1 MTPSS
6 HSKNDLPTTKIMG
19 IINLSPDSFYPD
31 SRVPTVTA
39 ALKMAERMIEEG
51 ADYLDV
57 GAESSR
63 PGAQPISEN
72 EELAIIL
79 PVVSQLCKNCTVP
92 VSVDTFKPGVA
103 QKVLEEGVAIINDIT
118 GLRTPEMAPIIAEY
132 DAGVVIMHM
141 RGTPATMQV
150 EIYYDDCVGE
160 IRQFLEQGIQT
171 AEAAG
176 IAPERIWVDPG
187 IGFGKTVEHNLEI
200 IARLETFSAL
210 GKPLLLG
217 TSRKSFIGKILDL
230 PVTERL
236 EGSLATAVIGVIKGA
251 EILRVHDVL
260 ETCRAIGIV
269 SEILKIQHG
278 E

>member
-1 MTPSS
+1 
-6 HSKNDLPTTKIMG
+6 MG

-141 RGTPATMQV
+141 RGTPATMQE
-150 EIYYDDCVGE
+150 EIHYNDCVGE
-160 IRQFLEQGIQT
+160 IRQFLEQGIQA

-200 IARLETFSAL
+200 LARLETFSAL

-260 ETCRAIGIV
+260 ETCRAIRIV

>member
-1 MTPSS
+1 M
-6 HSKNDLPTTKIMG
+6 
-19 IINLSPDSFYPD
+19 
-31 SRVPTVTA
+31 
-39 ALKMAERMIEEG
+39 
-51 ADYLDV
+51 
-57 GAESSR
+57 
-63 PGAQPISEN
+63 
-72 EELAIIL
+72 
-79 PVVSQLCKNCTVP
+79 
-92 VSVDTFKPGVA
+92 SVDTFKPGVA

-118 GLRTPEMAPIIAEY
+118 GLRTSEMAPIIAEY

-141 RGTPATMQV
+141 RGTPATMQE

-230 PVTERL
+230 PVAERL

-260 ETCRAIGIV
+260 ETCRAIRIV

>member
-6 HSKNDLPTTKIMG
+6 HSKNDLPTAKIMG

-63 PGAQPISEN
+63 PGAKPISEN

-118 GLRTPEMAPIIAEY
+118 GLRTSEMAPIIAEY

-141 RGTPATMQV
+141 RGTPATMQE

-230 PVTERL
+230 PVAERL

-260 ETCRAIGIV
+260 ETCRAIRIV

>member
-31 SRVPTVTA
+31 SRVPTVA
-39 ALKMAERMIEEG
+39 DALKVAERMIEEG

-63 PGAQPISEN
+63 PGAKPISED

-79 PVVSQLCKNCTVP
+79 PVVSQLCKNFSVP
-92 VSVDTFKPGVA
+92 VSVDTYKPGVA
-103 QKVLEEGVAIINDIT
+103 QKVLEEGAAIINDIT
-118 GLRTPEMAPIIAEY
+118 GLRSPEMAPIIAEY

-141 RGTPATMQV
+141 LGTPATMQ
-150 EIYYDDCVGE
+150 EDIHYDDCVGE

-230 PVTERL
+230 PVAERL

-260 ETCRAIGIV
+260 ETCRAIRIV

>member
-1 MTPSS
+1 
-6 HSKNDLPTTKIMG
+6 MG

-31 SRVPTVTA
+31 SRAPTVTA
-39 ALKMAERMIEEG
+39 ALKMAERMIQEG

-63 PGAQPISEN
+63 PGAKPISEN

-79 PVVSQLCKNCTVP
+79 PVVSQLCKNCAVP

-118 GLRTPEMAPIIAEY
+118 GLRTSEMAPIIAEY

-141 RGTPATMQV
+141 RGTPATMQE

-160 IRQFLEQGIQT
+160 IRQFLEQGIQN

-230 PVTERL
+230 PVAERL

-260 ETCRAIGIV
+260 ETCRAIRIV